1 MIVIMHKSVLWY
13 CKNTA
18 LEAVDPERK
27 GAMLIL
33 PQVDRALLRPGVE
46 ETMWKLKAKAVPPH
60 AMKAFGGE
68 EV

>member
-1 MIVIMHKSVLWY
+1 MIVITHKNVLWY

-18 LEAVDPERK
+18 LEAVDSESK
-27 GAMLIL
+27 GAMLML

-46 ETMWKLKAKAVPPH
+46 ETMWKLKAKAVPLH
-60 AMKAFGGE
+60 AMKACGGE